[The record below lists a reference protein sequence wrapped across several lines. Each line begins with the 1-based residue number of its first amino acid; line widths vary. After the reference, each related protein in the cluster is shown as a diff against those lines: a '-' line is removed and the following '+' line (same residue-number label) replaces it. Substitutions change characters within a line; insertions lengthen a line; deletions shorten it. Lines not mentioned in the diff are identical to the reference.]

1 MHAGAVTA
9 RRAVARLPARGPTMP
24 GRVSR
29 SWWCEARTDIEV

>member
-9 RRAVARLPARGPTMP
+9 RRAVARLPARGPTT

-29 SWWCEARTDIEV
+29 SWWCEARTDIAV